1 MLVKNYK
8 HQNRLYVYN
17 EASDSLSK
25 RQSAYEI
32 TSLVYMI
39 RDMQKNVGQN
49 FRVSI
54 TELFIFLHTAY
65 EIPGRNSRL
74 FIRIKVRY

>member
-25 RQSAYEI
+25 KQSVYEI
-32 TSLVYMI
+32 TSLVYII
-39 RDMQKNVGQN
+39 RDMQRMSARTSG
-49 FRVSI
+49 
-54 TELFIFLHTAY
+54 LA
-65 EIPGRNSRL
+65 
-74 FIRIKVRY
+74 